1 MKKGRKFYENE
12 NLIIYVGT
20 AIFFILAISVGIVMY
35 MTTKAN
41 SKVGNETGK
50 STTEN
55 IENVEDASSNMG
67 KTVEEQEKIAEQK
80 NDEISNRT
88 ESTTTEIIEN
98 TTNTEKDENKA
109 DSEKKENTVKTETT
123 ANATENTQVTEEKKP
138 LTFTKPTDGEIIA
151 EFAQEN
157 LIYSDTLKEWITHTG
172 IDIKADKTSVIKA
185 SADGVVTSILNDP
198 RYGLTVVIS
207 HDEGYET
214 IYSNL
219 LTAEFVV
226 EGEEVKQGQTI
237 GTAGNTASF
246 ESGMESHLH
255 FEIMQDGKY
264 LNPKID
270 IDIILCYNANVYI
283 VYHSYTFRL
292 LNNKFSE
299 SYYETFR
306 AN

>member
-41 SKVGNETGK
+41 SKIGNEIGK

-67 KTVEEQEKIAEQK
+67 KTVEEQERIADQK

-98 TTNTEKDENKA
+98 TTN
-109 DSEKKENTVKTETT
+109 SEKKENTVKTETT

-264 LNPKID
+264 LNPSIYLK
-270 IDIILCYNANVYI
+270 
-283 VYHSYTFRL
+283 
-292 LNNKFSE
+292 
-299 SYYETFR
+299 
-306 AN
+306 

>member
-41 SKVGNETGK
+41 SNIGKETSK
-50 STTEN
+50 SPTEN

-80 NDEISNRT
+80 NDEIGKKT
-88 ESTTTEIIEN
+88 ESTATDIIEK
-98 TTNTEKDENKA
+98 TTDTKKDENKTNA
-109 DSEKKENTVKTETT
+109 EKKENTVKTETT
-123 ANATENTQVTEEKKP
+123 DNTTENTSNTQVTEEKKT
-138 LTFTKPTDGEIIA
+138 LTFIKPTDGEIIA

-185 SADGVVTSILNDP
+185 AADGVVASILNDP
-198 RYGLTVVIS
+198 RYGLTIVIS

-264 LNPKID
+264 LNPSIYLK
-270 IDIILCYNANVYI
+270 
-283 VYHSYTFRL
+283 
-292 LNNKFSE
+292 
-299 SYYETFR
+299 
-306 AN
+306 

>member
-55 IENVEDASSNMG
+55 IENVEDASSNIG

-88 ESTTTEIIEN
+88 ESTTTDIIEN
-98 TTNTEKDENKA
+98 TVDTKKDENKA
-109 DSEKKENTVKTETT
+109 DSEKKETTVKTETT

-185 SADGVVTSILNDP
+185 SADGVVTSILSDP

-264 LNPKID
+264 LNPSIYLK
-270 IDIILCYNANVYI
+270 
-283 VYHSYTFRL
+283 
-292 LNNKFSE
+292 
-299 SYYETFR
+299 
-306 AN
+306 

>member
-1 MKKGRKFYENE
+1 MRKGRKFYENE

-20 AIFFILAISVGIVMY
+20 AIFFVLAISVGIVMY

-41 SKVGNETGK
+41 SNVGKETGK

-67 KTVEEQEKIAEQK
+67 KTIEEQEKIAEKKDEEIAQK
-80 NDEISNRT
+80 T
-88 ESTTTEIIEN
+88 ESTSTKNTSEVIETPKKEETNIVKEEN
-98 TTNTEKDENKA
+98 TDKKDTQNTTTN
-109 DSEKKENTVKTETT
+109 NTQNV
-123 ANATENTQVTEEKKP
+123 QVTEEKKP
-138 LTFTKPTDGEIIA
+138 IIFTKPTDGEIIA

-157 LIYSDTLKEWITHTG
+157 LIYSDTLKEWITHPG

-185 SADGVVTSILNDP
+185 SADGVIKSILNDP
-198 RYGLTVVIS
+198 RYGLTIVMS

-255 FEIMQDGKY
+255 FEILQDGKY
-264 LNPKID
+264 LDPSIYLK
-270 IDIILCYNANVYI
+270 
-283 VYHSYTFRL
+283 
-292 LNNKFSE
+292 
-299 SYYETFR
+299 
-306 AN
+306 